1 MKSTERSLNKN
12 RLPSHSIAA
21 FGYIGCI
28 SSMLSQSSFVLP
40 HSVKRRARYPR
51 VMSDFELFDND
62 NQMPID
68 WMKSPINELSRKVMR
83 SRPTTR
89 ASVNDIITGNDIYVE
104 ANHAN
109 AIDFV
114 NLHSTT
120 LN

>member
-1 MKSTERSLNKN
+1 MKSTERSLHKN

-21 FGYIGCI
+21 FGYIGCL
-28 SSMLSQSSFVLP
+28 SSMLSQSSFVVP
-40 HSVKRRARYPR
+40 RSIKRRARYPR
-51 VMSDFELFDND
+51 ILSDFELFDND

-68 WMKSPINELSRKVMR
+68 WLKSPINELSRKIMR

-89 ASVNDIITGNDIYVE
+89 ASVNDIISGNDIDVG
-104 ANHAN
+104 ATHAN

-114 NLHSTT
+114 NLQSMT